1 MGTLLKVVGA
11 IWALIGLRNLFAM
24 FWTDSSQGI
33 LTFGLLFNILLFVLP
48 GLVAYGMGVR
58 IKKKQSASA
67 EVATNNATATSNETS
82 VGEQLSKPDSLK
94 EKRDIGPSEVESRR
108 AEIPKEV

>member
-24 FWTDSSQGI
+24 FWTDSSQGM
-33 LTFGLLFNILLFVLP
+33 LSFGFLFNILLFVIP
-48 GLVAYGMGVR
+48 GLVAYGMGAR

-67 EVATNNATATSNETS
+67 ELATSNATATSSETS
-82 VGEQLSKPDSLK
+82 VGEQLGKLDSLR
-94 EKRDIGPSEVESRR
+94 EKRHISPSE
-108 AEIPKEV
+108 

>member
-33 LTFGLLFNILLFVLP
+33 QTFGLLFNILLFVSP
-48 GLVAYGMGVR
+48 GLVAYGMGAR

-67 EVATNNATATSNETS
+67 EVATNNATATSSETC
-82 VGEQLSKPDSLK
+82 VGEQPGKPDSLK
-94 EKRDIGPSEVESRR
+94 EKRDIGPSEVESPR
-108 AEIPKEV
+108 AKILKKV

>member
-24 FWTDSSQGI
+24 FWTDSSQGT
-33 LTFGLLFNILLFVLP
+33 LSFGLMFNILLFVLP
-48 GLVAYGMGVR
+48 GLVAYGMGAR

-67 EVATNNATATSNETS
+67 EVATNNATATSSETS
-82 VGEQLSKPDSLK
+82 AGEQLGELDSLK
-94 EKRDIGPSEVESRR
+94 EKRHISSSEVESRR
-108 AEIPKEV
+108 AEILKEV